1 MPTVS
6 AIVPATNGPVTL
18 DACRAALVRA
28 DSPPDEVVVIEEPRD
43 ANASEARNLGAKRS
57 TGEIL
62 LFVDSDVEVRPD
74 AVARIRAA
82 FTEDPELVAVFGSY
96 DDAPSAP
103 GVASAFRNLLHHHVH
118 QMAPGPATTFWT
130 GLGAVRRDAFESVGG
145 FDASVEYMEDVD
157 LGMRLH
163 GAGAKIVLDPS
174 VQGTH
179 LKHWS
184 VWEMLRTDFARR
196 GVPWVR
202 LLLRQRGS
210 ATALNLGWRHRLS
223 ALAALAGTAALVA
236 RRPVP
241 ALAGAVGLVALN
253 GRFYLLL
260 LRRRGPVEA
269 TAGVFLHALHHL
281 VSIAAVPV
289 GVVQHLL
296 DRGRDKRPHV

>member
-18 DACRAALVRA
+18 DACRAALAGA
-28 DSPPDEVVVIEEPRD
+28 DSPPEEIVVVEEPRD
-43 ANASEARNLGAKRS
+43 ANPSEARNLGAERS

-62 LFVDSDVEVRPD
+62 LFVDSDVEVRAD
-74 AVARIRAA
+74 AVARVRAA
-82 FTEDPELVAVFGSY
+82 FADDPGLVALFGSY
-96 DDAPSAP
+96 DDSPSAP

-145 FDASVEYMEDVD
+145 FDVSVGYMEDVD

-163 GAGAKIVLDPS
+163 EAGARIVLDPR

-179 LKHWS
+179 LKRWS

-202 LLLRQRGS
+202 LLLRRRGS

-223 ALAALAGTAALVA
+223 ALAALAGTAALLA

-241 ALAGAVGLVALN
+241 ALAGAAGLVALN

-269 TAGVFLHALHHL
+269 TAGVFLHAAHHL

-289 GVVQHLL
+289 GVVLHLL
-296 DRGRDKRPHV
+296 ERDRRPRA